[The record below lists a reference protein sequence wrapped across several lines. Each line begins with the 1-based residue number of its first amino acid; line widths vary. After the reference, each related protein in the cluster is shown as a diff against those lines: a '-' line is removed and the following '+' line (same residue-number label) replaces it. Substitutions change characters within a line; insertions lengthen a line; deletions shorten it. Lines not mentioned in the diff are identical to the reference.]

1 MNKKYLSLG
10 LAVAVLLALFGMA
23 LQDPLRFPVI
33 NRAVT
38 AVRTGKNT
46 FYTLTPAGQRY
57 CSKKQGIAD
66 R

>member
-38 AVRTGKNT
+38 AVPSAD
-46 FYTLTPAGQRY
+46 LWMTPA
-57 CSKKQGIAD
+57 KP
-66 R
+66 